1 MTAAMRTMRMKRRSR
16 SRVAAEMRGDH
27 PGLDL

>member
-16 SRVAAEMRGDH
+16 SRVTAESVAIICPR
-27 PGLDL
+27 L